1 MAKEHLHETR
11 DGRLVPVSQMSNAHL
26 ANTIRLLERNSA
38 SPDLP
43 LVETWVGHDVE
54 DLYPI
59 VESLSPAEYLEL
71 MNYEAYLKE
80 ARRRLK
86 DNRGHGSMFF
96 LRNLLAPFPLGSQS
110 ADSLRD

>member
-11 DGRLVPVSQMSNAHL
+11 DGRFILVSQMSNAHL
-26 ANTIRLLERNSA
+26 ANTIRLLERNSV
-38 SPDLP
+38 SPDLHS
-43 LVETWVGHDVE
+43 VEVWVGHDLE
-54 DLYPI
+54 DLYP
-59 VESLSPAEYLEL
+59 VTKSLSPAEYLEL

-86 DNRGHGSMFF
+86 DNRGRGPMSF